1 MSPGPSAAVPVAD
14 VLAIALPLIARW
26 EGLRLRPYL
35 CSAGVATIGI
45 GSTRYLDGRPVR
57 LTDPAITAEH
67 AHILARQQVCG
78 DYLPAVLSLCP
89 GLDTPQRIA
98 AVTSWAYNLGTGA
111 LRASTMRKRINA
123 QDWPGAARECLRWD
137 RAAGRQ
143 VRGLTIRRQ
152 AEAALLG

>member
-1 MSPGPSAAVPVAD
+1 MPPAADEVVAI
-14 VLAIALPLIARW
+14 LLPLIVRF

-35 CSAGVATIGI
+35 CSAGVPTIGL
-45 GSTRYLDGRPVR
+45 GSTRYLDGTPVTLR
-57 LTDPAITAEH
+57 DAPITTEH
-67 AHILARQQVCG
+67 AYLLAQRQIRT
-78 DYLPAVLSLCP
+78 DYLPAVLQACP
-89 GLDTPQRIA
+89 GLDTPRRIA

-111 LRASTMRKRINA
+111 LRASTMRKRINV

-137 RAAGRQ
+137 RAAGRH